1 MRCGLVHD
9 GHLCSSPV
17 PFYISDC
24 KAWILLLCAVCCLI
38 SLFSSYFFIHLSHFI
53 KFWSCCPT
61 LDFFLLSS
69 FVFSPI
75 GYQFCFFH
83 GLLSKCTPFITEV
96 QHLKM
101 DDHTSFIKAGATR
114 RWAIISCKQAY
125 KRERKAVSVEKV
137 TALFT
142 VVQGLSTK
150 QLTKRNRASLLLPLK
165 LVLLSMADLF
175 Q

>member
-1 MRCGLVHD
+1 MMDTCVLLLYLSRLVIAKP
-9 GHLCSSPV
+9 GSCSSVLFAVWSLCSAHIFS
-17 PFYISDC
+17 YIYLTS
-24 KAWILLLCAVCCLI
+24 LSSEAVAQHWT
-38 SLFSSYFFIHLSHFI
+38 FF
-53 KFWSCCPT
+53 
-61 LDFFLLSS
+61 FFLHLFFPPLAIN
-69 FVFSPI
+69 FV
-75 GYQFCFFH
+75 FFH

-125 KRERKAVSVEKV
+125 KRERKAVSIEKV

-150 QLTKRNRASLLLPLK
+150 QPTKRNRASLLLPLK